1 MEILLIFFGIFELF
15 SKFSNS
21 GPECE
26 SGFISLNLTM
36 VAKVGCKYDS
46 LKTEYPGYGNGPGKN
61 GTYKCLVFRYFWQV
75 RNIPKNATLVTLSWM
90 KNSGRNTFWA
100 KPENVIKNRKFHQ
113 KSNFWSKIESFI
125 KNRIFGQKSKVSSK
139 IEFMVKY

>member
-1 MEILLIFFGIFELF
+1 
-15 SKFSNS
+15 
-21 GPECE
+21 
-26 SGFISLNLTM
+26 M

-46 LKTEYPGYGNGPGKN
+46 LKPEYPGYGNGPGKN

-100 KPENVIKNRKFHQ
+100 KPENVIKNRNFHK
-113 KSNFWSKIESFI
+113 KSKFWSKIEILVKNRKFVQKLKFWPKIESFI
-125 KNRIFGQKSKVSSK
+125 KNQKFGQKSNVCSK
-139 IEFMVKY
+139 IQIFRSTIIILIKI